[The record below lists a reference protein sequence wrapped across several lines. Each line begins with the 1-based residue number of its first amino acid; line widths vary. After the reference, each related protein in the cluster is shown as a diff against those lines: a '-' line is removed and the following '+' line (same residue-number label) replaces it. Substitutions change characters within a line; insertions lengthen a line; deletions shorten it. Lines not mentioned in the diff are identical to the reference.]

1 MTSQYQLSCGW
12 NDCLPPRVP
21 KEPLTGERTAN
32 VVIIGAG
39 FTGIACAKRWQSLAP
54 EDEIVVLE
62 ATTVGEGNPGRN
74 SGFLLEIALA
84 EDAEAGRIAQLEAA
98 NRLTRAAMASI
109 KEDVDRFG
117 EQGILARSGTYR
129 AAASPIG
136 LAALDRYETF
146 LAAAGLSYRRLS
158 ATEMEQELGTR
169 FYQAGLYSPDCY
181 LAQPAAVIRA
191 LAKGLPSAVS
201 LYEHSPVVKL
211 DLQLGKWRV
220 LTPHGVITTDKV
232 VLANNAFAAKLG
244 FARGQLASVYTYAGL
259 TPRLPESVLD
269 ILGTNQDWGLLPT
282 HRLGST
288 LRRTSDGRLL
298 IRSLHDYEQERPA
311 SSIRSEL
318 KSRLHSRFPQLE
330 GVDFEHLWGGAVGF
344 TLNGGLVWGELE
356 PGLFASC
363 GCNGGGTVKGTLLGS
378 LIADK
383 ALGQPTPDV
392 LALFGQASWMPPEPF
407 RSVGFHLTS
416 AWESWQGRKEL

>member
-1 MTSQYQLSCGW
+1 MASQYLTSCGW
-12 NDCLPPRVP
+12 NDCLPARVP
-21 KEPLTGERTAN
+21 SEPLTSDRKAS

-39 FTGIACAKRWQSLAP
+39 FTGIACAKKWHSLAP

-109 KEDVDRFG
+109 EEDVGRFG
-117 EQGILARSGTYR
+117 EQSILARSGTYR
-129 AAASPIG
+129 AAASQIG
-136 LAALDRYETF
+136 LAALERYETF

-158 ATEMEQELGTR
+158 ATQLEQELGTR

-191 LAKGLPSAVS
+191 LATGLPDSVA
-201 LYEHSPVVKL
+201 LYEHSRVVGL
-211 DLQLGKWRV
+211 DRVSGKWRV
-220 LTPHGVITTDKV
+220 ATPEGTVTADKV

-244 FARGQLASVYTYAGL
+244 FAGSQLASVYTYAGL
-259 TPRLPESVLD
+259 NPRLSESTLD
-269 ILGTNQDWGLLPT
+269 TLGTNQEWGLLPT

-298 IRSLHDYEQERPA
+298 IRSLHDYERERSSA
-311 SSIRSEL
+311 SIRSEL
-318 KSRLHSRFPQLE
+318 KSRLHSRFQQLK
-330 GVDFEHLWGGAVGF
+330 GVDFEHLWAGAVGF

-356 PGLFASC
+356 QGLFASC

-378 LIADK
+378 LIAEK

-407 RSVGFHLTS
+407 RSVGFYLTS
-416 AWESWQGRKEL
+416 AWESWQGSEEL